1 MKKPKLLIV
10 EDNRALALALIVA
23 GEKCGYEVTAAP
35 SLALARKS
43 IQKGVPDTML
53 LDLGLP
59 DGRGFDLLE
68 SFKDGALPITAMLTA
83 HGEIDHAISAKKL
96 GITEFFVK
104 PVDFADLERFL
115 TRAAQQ
121 GAKKDEA
128 REFSMSFIGTSVK
141 MRGVFQ
147 KVAQACASDQ
157 PVVILGAEGSGR
169 SHVAHLIHQH
179 IESKG
184 HSVVVDCEKFSGD
197 WREVVKKSQG
207 GSVVLDGVDAL
218 PLESQLM
225 LEPIVGECKDVKWIA
240 ITGDKGLRDAVRDH
254 AFHPDLYYRLQGGEV
269 VLPRLHERMEDFR
282 ALCSLFLAE
291 LDSSR
296 TFTLNEDVFT
306 MLESNLWIGNLR
318 ELKNVLRYAVITSEG
333 RTALSLED
341 FPDAYKQGKI
351 RARRGFERALE
362 EWVSNWLE
370 DDLREYNE
378 IHDHLEKMLLEILL
392 DRFEGNQA
400 NLARNMKMNRATLR
414 KKLKRD

>member
-23 GEKCGYEVTAAP
+23 GEKCGYEVSAAP
-35 SLALARKS
+35 SLALARKL
-43 IQKGVPDTML
+43 ILGGMPDML

-68 SFKDGALPITAMLTA
+68 SFKNGVLPITAMLTA

-96 GITEFFVK
+96 GVTEFFVK
-104 PVDFADLERFL
+104 PVDFTDLERFL

-121 GAKKDEA
+121 GAKHDEG

-157 PVVILGAEGSGR
+157 PVVIQGAEGSGR

-179 IESKG
+179 IDGKG
-184 HSVVVDCEKFSGD
+184 DSVVVNCGEFSGD
-197 WREVVKKSQG
+197 WREVMKKSQG

-240 ITGDKGLRDAVRDH
+240 ITGEKGLRDAVRDH
-254 AFHPDLYYRLQGGEV
+254 AFHPDLYYRLQGV
-269 VLPRLHERMEDFR
+269 VVALPKLNERMEDFR

-296 TFTLNEDVFT
+296 TLILNEDIFS
-306 MLESNLWIGNLR
+306 MLESNLWLGNLR

-333 RTALSLED
+333 RTALRLED
-341 FPDAYKQGKI
+341 FPDAYRQGKI
-351 RARRGFERALE
+351 RDRRGFERALE
-362 EWVSNWLE
+362 EWVNGWLGDGFPDY
-370 DDLREYNE
+370 DD
-378 IHDHLEKMLLEILL
+378 IHDHLERMLLEILL
-392 DRFEGNQA
+392 DRFDGNQA

>member
-23 GEKCGYEVTAAP
+23 GEKCGYEVDAAP
-35 SLALARKS
+35 SLALARKL
-43 IQKGVPDTML
+43 IKEGVPDTML

-68 SFKDGALPITAMLTA
+68 SFKNEPLPMTAMLTA

-115 TRAAQQ
+115 VRASQR
-121 GAKKDEA
+121 GAKKDEGSG
-128 REFSMSFIGTSVK
+128 FSMSFIGTSMK

-147 KVAQACASDQ
+147 MVAQACASDL
-157 PVVILGAEGSGR
+157 PVVIMGAEGSGR

-184 HSVVVDCEKFSGD
+184 PSVVVDCEGFCGD
-197 WREVVKKSQG
+197 WRKVVNKARG
-207 GSVVLDGVDAL
+207 GSVVLDGVNAL
-218 PLESQLM
+218 PLESQL
-225 LEPIVGECKDVKWIA
+225 LLDPIVGDCKDVKWIA
-240 ITGDKGLRDAVRDH
+240 ISGDKGLRVAVREH
-254 AFHPDLYYRLQGGEV
+254 TFQPDLYYRLQGGEV
-269 VLPRLHERMEDFR
+269 VLPKLQERMEDFR

-296 TFTLNEDVFT
+296 TLILNESVYA
-306 MLESNLWIGNLR
+306 MLESNPWVGNLR
-318 ELKNVLRYAVITSEG
+318 ELKNVLRYAVITSKG
-333 RTALSLED
+333 RTVLRLED
-341 FPDAYKQGKI
+341 FPDAYRQGEI
-351 RARRGFERALE
+351 RERRGFERALE
-362 EWVSNWLE
+362 EWVSGWLG
-370 DDLREYNE
+370 DDLPEYRE
-378 IHDHLEKMLLEILL
+378 IHENLEGMLLDILL
-392 DRFEGNQA
+392 DHFEGNKA